1 MTQLAQETKTIKITQ
16 GVFIEEDTTNVLRAE
31 NAEAGTSRAYEE
43 HARQQRRATPFG
55 ASEQNWRRRDKY
67 FEYQQTYA
75 IDTTRARCMTEVFQ
89 ATEGQPQAIRIARGV
104 ARTLAEIA
112 VSIDDDDLFAG
123 NVTGL
128 PMGSHI
134 YPELMPDYYTA
145 EMVDWNELR
154 RGPWPVHITAEDL
167 ALLTSIAPYWRG
179 KTVGDRWNEL
189 RRADDEALNRHCVYF
204 SYNMLAGI
212 GHVIANIPLVLRRGF
227 AGLRQEATRARRE
240 EAAAH
245 KPDPDRLAFY
255 DSVII
260 SLDGV
265 VHYARRHAEVCARLA
280 AAAGD
285 TVRRSQL
292 ERMAEA
298 CRRVPEHPPR
308 DTFEALQS
316 ALLVLY
322 ALAAESSQISIC
334 PGRVDQWLAPF
345 VEQDLATGTPP
356 EAIVELLEA
365 VICKLGH
372 WRIFTGREAAILGT
386 GNDLCTFTIG
396 GSHADGSDATT
407 VVTEM
412 VLRAYNHMRMA
423 HPPLAMRV
431 HKGTPD
437 HVWEAAI
444 LCISNGCGMPS
455 FMNDEVM
462 VPALQDLGFSTED
475 AHNYADV
482 GCVEMGSAG
491 TSLGPVSI
499 GFINLAKC
507 LELALNDGR
516 CAFSKDQLGPHTG
529 TLAEHESFES
539 VRDAYERQLAFAVE
553 NFNHSVS
560 VLEQAHTELR
570 PVPLLSA
577 LTDNALREG
586 RDLIQGSSK
595 YRYAGIEG
603 IGFAEV
609 ADSLTA
615 IKHLVFDEQAVTA
628 EGLYH
633 QIQADFPDER
643 LRQRLINR
651 APKYGNDDDAADA
664 MAAWV
669 CERFVQEVKSHRD
682 YWNSE
687 YAAGAWSIALA
698 MTLGF
703 GVAALPNGRRASQT
717 LTEGIRPASGCDRNG
732 PTSCL
737 KSVAKINHRRFQ
749 NGSIFNMT
757 FTPDMLDGDANRRKF
772 RQLLRTFFGMG
783 GFQLQFNVVDA
794 EVLREAR
801 AHPERHRGLIV
812 RVAGYCAYFVDEMPH
827 VQDQIIERTC
837 NSAWTG
843 AH

>member
-1 MTQLAQETKTIKITQ
+1 MTQLTRETKAETIPQ
-16 GVFIEEDTTNVLRAE
+16 GVFIGEDTTNVLRAE
-31 NAEAGTSRAYEE
+31 YAEAGTSRAYEE
-43 HARQQRRATPFG
+43 HARQRRRATPFG

-104 ARTLAEIA
+104 ARTLAEIP
-112 VSIDDDDLFAG
+112 VFIDDDDLFAG
-123 NVTGL
+123 NVTGT

-145 EMVDWNELR
+145 EMVDWDDLR
-154 RGPWPVHITAEDL
+154 RGPWPVHITPEDL

-189 RRADDEALNRHCVYF
+189 QATGRRSAQSSL
-204 SYNMLAGI
+204 
-212 GHVIANIPLVLRRGF
+212 PVLQ
-227 AGLRQEATRARRE
+227 LQ
-240 EAAAH
+240 H
-245 KPDPDRLAFY
+245 
-255 DSVII
+255 
-260 SLDGV
+260 
-265 VHYARRHAEVCARLA
+265 ARRHRPRHRQHPAG
-280 AAAGD
+280 AAAGICRAAPGRD
-285 TVRRSQL
+285 AGPKRRGSGAQARPRPSGVLRLGDHQPGWRGALRPAPRSGVCAPGRGGRRSDAAAQL

-345 VEQDLATGTPP
+345 VEHDLATGTPP

-365 VICKLGH
+365 IICKLAH

-431 HKGTPD
+431 HQGTPD
-437 HVWEAAI
+437 HVWEAAV

-462 VPALQDLGFSTED
+462 VPALQDLGFSAED

-529 TLAEHESFES
+529 RLAEHESFES
-539 VRDAYERQLAFAVE
+539 VRNAYERQLAFAVE

-586 RDLIQGSSK
+586 RDLIHGSSK

-628 EGLYH
+628 EELYH

-651 APKYGNDDDAADA
+651 APKYGNDEDTADA

-682 YWNSE
+682 YWDSE

-703 GVAALPNGRRASQT
+703 GVGALPNGRRASQT

-737 KSVAKINHRRFQ
+737 KSVARINHRLFQ

-757 FTPDMLDGDANRRKF
+757 FTPEMLDGDANRRKF
-772 RQLLRTFFGMG
+772 RQLLRTFFAMG

-794 EVLREAR
+794 AVLREAK

-812 RVAGYCAYFVDEMPH
+812 RVAGYCAYFVNEMPH

-843 AH
+843 TH

>member
-1 MTQLAQETKTIKITQ
+1 MATTPQA
-16 GVFIEEDTTNVLRAE
+16 VFIGEDTTNFLRAE
-31 NAEAGTSRAYEE
+31 YAEAGTSRAYEE
-43 HARQQRRATPFG
+43 HARQRRRATPFG
-55 ASEQNWRRRDKY
+55 ATEQNWRRRDKF
-67 FEYQQTYA
+67 FEYLRTCA
-75 IDTTRARCMTEVFQ
+75 IDSTRARCMTEVFQ

-104 ARTLAEIA
+104 ARTLGEIP
-112 VSIDDDDLFAG
+112 VFIDDDDLFAG
-123 NVTGL
+123 NVTGT

-134 YPELMPDYYTA
+134 YPELMPDYYTS
-145 EMVDWNELR
+145 ETVDWDVLR
-154 RGPWPVHITAEDL
+154 TQPSPVLITPEDL

-189 RRADDEALNRHCVYF
+189 RRADDEALNRHCLYF

-212 GHVIANIPLVLRRGF
+212 GHVIANIPLVLRHGL
-227 AGLRQEATRARRE
+227 AGLRQEAMQAWKKEATAR
-240 EAAAH
+240 
-245 KPDPDRLAFY
+245 KPDADRLAFY

-260 SLDGV
+260 SLDGTV
-265 VHYARRHAEVCARLA
+265 RYAQRHAEECTRLA
-280 AAAGD
+280 ASAGD
-285 TVRRSQL
+285 PTRRLQL

-316 ALLVLY
+316 ALLMMY

-345 VEQDLATGTPP
+345 VEHNLATGIPP
-356 EAIVELLEA
+356 EAIIELLEA
-365 VICKLGH
+365 VICKLAH
-372 WRIFTGREAAILGT
+372 WWTFTGREAAIIDT
-386 GNDLCTFTIG
+386 GNNLCTFTIG

-423 HPPLAMRV
+423 HPPLALRV

-437 HVWEAAI
+437 HVWEAAVW
-444 LCISNGCGMPS
+444 CISNGCGMPS

-462 VPALQDLGFSTED
+462 VPALQDLGFSAED

-529 TLAEHESFES
+529 RLAEHESFES
-539 VRDAYERQLAFAVE
+539 VRRAYERQLAFAVE

-560 VLEQAHTELR
+560 ALEQAHAELR

-577 LTDNALREG
+577 LTDNALHEG
-586 RDLIQGSSK
+586 RDLIRGSSK

-628 EGLYH
+628 EELYD

-651 APKYGNDDDAADA
+651 APKYGNDEDTADA

-669 CERFVQEVKSHRD
+669 CERFVQEVKSHCD
-682 YWNSE
+682 YWDGE

-703 GVAALPNGRRASQT
+703 GVGALPNGRRASQT

-737 KSVAKINHRRFQ
+737 KSVARINHRLFQ

-757 FTPDMLDGDANRRKF
+757 FMPEMLDGEANRRKF
-772 RQLLRTFFGMG
+772 RQLLRTFFAMG

-794 EVLREAR
+794 AVLREAK

-812 RVAGYCAYFVDEMPH
+812 RVAGYCAYFVNEMPH

-837 NSAWTG
+837 NSAWMG

>member
-1 MTQLAQETKTIKITQ
+1 MTQLTQEPPGGTIPPAAFA
-16 GVFIEEDTTNVLRAE
+16 GEDTSNWLRAE
-31 NAEAGTSRAYEE
+31 YAEAGTNRAYEE
-43 HARQQRRATPFG
+43 HARRRRRATPFG
-55 ASEQNWRRRDKY
+55 ASEQNWRRRDK
-67 FEYQQTYA
+67 FFDYQRTYA

-89 ATEGQPQAIRIARGV
+89 ATEGLPPAIRIARGV
-104 ARTLAEIA
+104 ARTLAEIP
-112 VSIDDDDLFAG
+112 VFIDDDDLFAG
-123 NVTGL
+123 NVTGK

-145 EMVDWNELR
+145 EMVDWDELR
-154 RGPWPVHITAEDL
+154 TGPWPVLITADDL

-179 KTVGDRWNEL
+179 KTVGDRWNQL
-189 RRADDEALNRHCVYF
+189 RQEHDEALNRHCLYF

-212 GHVIANIPLVLRRGF
+212 GHVIANIPLVLQRGL
-227 AGLRQEATRARRE
+227 AGVRQEAVQARGD
-240 EAAAH
+240 AAAAG
-245 KPDPDRLAFY
+245 KPDPQRLTFY
-255 DSVII
+255 DSVLI

-265 VHYARRHAEVCARLA
+265 VRYAHRHAEACARLA
-280 AAAGD
+280 AATGD
-285 TVRRSQL
+285 PTRRFQL

-298 CRRVPEHPPR
+298 CRRVPEYPAR
-308 DTFEALQS
+308 DTFEALQC

-334 PGRVDQWLAPF
+334 PGRVDQWLAPY
-345 VEQDLATGTPP
+345 VEADLAIGTPP

-365 VICKLGH
+365 VICKLAH

-423 HPPLAMRV
+423 HPPLALRV
-431 HKGTPD
+431 HQGTPER
-437 HVWEAAI
+437 VWEAAVR
-444 LCISNGCGMPS
+444 CIGNGCGMPS
-455 FMNDEVM
+455 LMNDEVM
-462 VPALQDLGFSTED
+462 VPALQDLGFSAAD

-516 CAFSKDQLGPHTG
+516 CALSKDQLGPHAG
-529 TLAEHESFES
+529 RLDEYESFAS
-539 VRDAYERQLAFAVE
+539 LRSAYERQLAFAVE

-560 VLEQAHTELR
+560 VLEQAHAELR

-577 LTDNALREG
+577 LTDNALHEG
-586 RDLIQGSSK
+586 RDLIHGSSK

-615 IKHLVFDEQAVTA
+615 VKHLVFDEHAVTA
-628 EGLYH
+628 KELYE

-643 LRQRLINR
+643 LRLRLINR
-651 APKYGNDDDAADA
+651 APKYGNDDDAADT

-703 GVAALPNGRRASQT
+703 GVGALPNGRRASQT
-717 LTEGIRPASGCDRNG
+717 LTEGIRPASGCDRLG

-737 KSVAKINHRRFQ
+737 KSVARINHRRFQ

-757 FTPDMLDGDANRRKF
+757 FTPEMLDGDANRRKF
-772 RQLLRTFFGMG
+772 RQLLRTFFAMG

-794 EVLREAR
+794 AVLREAK

-837 NSAWTG
+837 NSSWTST
-843 AH
+843 H